1 MTIIDS
7 MKKVNIVIGRFQP
20 FTKGHYACVEA
31 AMKKKNLPTVICI
44 IDTPESKV
52 DERHP
57 FPSDMLTDLYGEFF
71 SHDEK
76 IVGVVPVKN
85 ADIVK
90 IGEELKKHDFEI
102 ASWTCGTDRIDSYTK
117 MSTKYKEQAGLSDD
131 FEMIEV
137 YRTDEDVSATKA
149 RQALL
154 DDDKKA
160 FYSMIPPVSLS
171 TRLRIN
177 LYDHLKKQIDKVHK
191 K

>member
-1 MTIIDS
+1 
-7 MKKVNIVIGRFQP
+7 MKRVNIVIGRFQP

-31 AMKKKNLPTVICI
+31 AMNQKMLPTVICI

-76 IVGVVPVKN
+76 IVGVIPVKN

-160 FYSMIPPVSLS
+160 FYSMIPQVSLS

>member
-1 MTIIDS
+1 

-31 AMKKKNLPTVICI
+31 AMKNKSLPTVICI

-57 FPSDMLTDLYGEFF
+57 FPSSMLTDLYGEFF
-71 SHDEK
+71 SKDEK
-76 IVGVVPVKN
+76 IVGVIPVKN

-90 IGEELKKHDFEI
+90 IGEELKKHGFEI

-137 YRTDEDVSATKA
+137 YRTDDDVSATKA

-160 FYSMIPPVSLS
+160 FYSMIPPVSMA
-171 TRLRIN
+171 TRMRIN
-177 LYDHLKKQIDKVHK
+177 LYDHLKKQIDKVYK